1 MSAPVRPTRIMIRSR
16 RGRRRHRRP
25 LERSRPA
32 GPLMQRAE
40 PLLLRVVVDL
50 DDDPVD
56 LVVELPAAALPDA
69 AAISDLV
76 DRLEAFCERVDRKP
90 VFPQPLQGFPMGS
103 ELRALV
109 RPDAVSPERQ
119 RPRGGD
125 ARVLLPQRARGG
137 VARVRCRLLPLV
149 GKSFVQLAKTGE
161 RHVHLASHF
170 DELWRVST
178 EHAQWDRADRAQ
190 IDGHVLSDL
199 TVAARCSACEHP
211 ALVREIDREAVDLR
225 LEDISDRRAVPEA
238 LVDVLGPLLDRLLGC
253 HLLER
258 AHRGEVLNLLEPGRA
273 GAPTRCVGESGVT
286 SSGCAR
292 SSSTSSS

>member
-1 MSAPVRPTRIMIRSR
+1 
-16 RGRRRHRRP
+16 
-25 LERSRPA
+25 
-32 GPLMQRAE
+32 
-40 PLLLRVVVDL
+40 
-50 DDDPVD
+50 
-56 LVVELPAAALPDA
+56 
-69 AAISDLV
+69 
-76 DRLEAFCERVDRKP
+76 
-90 VFPQPLQGFPMGS
+90 MGS
-103 ELRALV
+103 ELRPLV

-149 GKSFVQLAKTGE
+149 DKSLVQLAKTGE

-170 DELWRVST
+170 DQLWRVST
-178 EHAQWDRADRAQ
+178 EHAQWDRGDRAQ

-199 TVAARCSACEHP
+199 AVAARCSACEHP
-211 ALVREIDREAVDLR
+211 ALVREIDCEAVDLR

-258 AHRGEVLNLLEPGRA
+258 AHRGEVLNLLEPGRGGRTDPLRGRVGRHELRMRA
-273 GAPTRCVGESGVT
+273 LQLDELVVGSVVSGIVDGRLVEHVVLVQPPVERAAQLGGPRRAQAAPRDGRRSRRRRPACRPSGY
-286 SSGCAR
+286 GPN
-292 SSSTSSS
+292 